1 MVASCSVIVSSS
13 GRVRESVVGVV
24 DLLELSGAGCT
35 FGRVGGNTIRVVLQG
50 LSVFLPLGRSSDH
63 FHYNVLLVGSTDLLL
78 CCLGVDLQG
87 GIVIYWW
94 C

>member
-13 GRVRESVVGVV
+13 SRVRESVVGVV

-35 FGRVGGNTIRVVLQG
+35 FGRVGGNTIRMMLQG
-50 LSVFLPLGRSSDH
+50 LSECLPLGRFSDH
-63 FHYNVLLVGSTDLLL
+63 LHYNVLLVGGTDLLL

>member
-1 MVASCSVIVSSS
+1 VVASRSVVVSSS

-24 DLLELSGAGCT
+24 DLLEFSGAGCT
-35 FGRVGGNTIRVVLQG
+35 FGRVGGNTIRVVLQC
-50 LSVFLPLGRSSDH
+50 LSRGLPLDRFLEH
-63 FHYNVLLVGSTDLLL
+63 FHYNVLLVCSTDLLL